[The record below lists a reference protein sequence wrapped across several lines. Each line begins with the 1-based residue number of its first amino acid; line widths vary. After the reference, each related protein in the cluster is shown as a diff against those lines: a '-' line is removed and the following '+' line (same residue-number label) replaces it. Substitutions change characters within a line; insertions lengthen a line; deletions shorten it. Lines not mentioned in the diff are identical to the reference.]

1 MESPKTTSRIP
12 ELDGIRGLAI
22 LSVLCYHYISI
33 QGLASPG
40 SIVDILQRLVMLGG
54 TGVDLFFVLSG
65 FLIGGILLDV
75 KDSPR
80 YFSTFYVRRFFRII
94 PVYFA
99 WITVYILVAR
109 FGGKSLLA
117 LSHSGNSPPL
127 GYLVYN
133 HYLFLQ
139 NFYLDKFHNLAGAWF
154 DHTWSLAVEEQFYLV
169 IPLLVYFLPR
179 KAYKIFLYCV
189 ILLSPILRIVLL
201 KTGILNAGLIEQLT
215 FTRADVLA
223 VGALAALYWREE
235 SARAWLENNS
245 RAIYAALFVLFLGFA
260 AFWKWSPYQRA
271 FAMEALGYSVIAFF
285 YVALLLAA
293 LCIPGGLVSNVTRSS
308 LLRKIGAVSYCM
320 YLIHVV
326 VDVACH
332 AVILRGSPKIATPR
346 AAAVTIFAAILT
358 FVIAQ
363 ISWRIFEKPLLKRG
377 HAFRY

>member
-65 FLIGGILLDV
+65 FLIGGILLYV

-99 WITVYILVAR
+99 PWFRRVLEVV
-109 FGGKSLLA
+109 
-117 LSHSGNSPPL
+117 PL
-127 GYLVYN
+127 
-133 HYLFLQ
+133 
-139 NFYLDKFHNLAGAWF
+139 
-154 DHTWSLAVEEQFYLV
+154 
-169 IPLLVYFLPR
+169 
-179 KAYKIFLYCV
+179 
-189 ILLSPILRIVLL
+189 
-201 KTGILNAGLIEQLT
+201 
-215 FTRADVLA
+215 
-223 VGALAALYWREE
+223 
-235 SARAWLENNS
+235 
-245 RAIYAALFVLFLGFA
+245 
-260 AFWKWSPYQRA
+260 QRA
-271 FAMEALGYSVIAFF
+271 FAMEAPGYSVIAFF

-308 LLRKIGAVSYCM
+308 LLRKIGAISYCM
-320 YLIHVV
+320 YLIHIV
-326 VDVACH
+326 VDVARH